1 MAVFVSDSVI
11 GTFLYIAEE
20 HVKWY
25 NITGLQYGNIYQKLE
40 IIFMTYE
47 PIIFH
52 PKLYLQEI
60 TRDGHKNA

>member
-1 MAVFVSDSVI
+1 MAVFISDSII
-11 GTFLYIAEE
+11 GTFLYIAEG

-25 NITGLQYGNIYQKLE
+25 NITRLQYGNIYQKLE

-52 PKLYLQEI
+52 FKLYLQEI
-60 TRDGHKNA
+60 IRDVHKNA